1 MTPDAALTLADC
13 LDAIERR
20 EVTLDEYLARHP
32 DQRVPLSELVPVAQ
46 RLWAVPHVRPSPD
59 FRADARARLIAR
71 LPPRHAPRPAPSRRL
86 RLTLMRALAVV
97 MALVVFSGSVV
108 AASAQS
114 LPNEPLYSV
123 KITIEQVRLAL
134 SPDVAARSE
143 LSLGFAGERLNEVQ
157 RLIERGQE
165 AEVGD
170 TLDAFAAQIQS
181 AADMA
186 RNLPAGA
193 DRDVLYNRLR
203 QSADRSAAVLSDN
216 EVRLPASVLPAVARA
231 REALRAVP
239 PRDTPDEPVPVPTET
254 QLPTPAPTMTL
265 VPTPQ
270 STRTRV
276 PPMTATPQPSV
287 PPTPTA
293 SVTFTLPAHHWPTVA
308 PTWWPTHVPAAW
320 PTPPATSQPTVEP
333 PVWPPTP
340 TPWATIIPWPT
351 RPVHGVPAPTQTW
364 PTPMWPTP
372 RHR

>member
-1 MTPDAALTLADC
+1 MTPDVALALADC

-32 DQRVPLSELVPVAQ
+32 DRRLALSELVPVAQ

-71 LPPRHAPRPAPSRRL
+71 LPPRHAPRRM
-86 RLTLMRALAVV
+86 RLTLVRALAVV
-97 MALVVFSGSVV
+97 IALVAFSGSVV

-114 LPNEPLYSV
+114 LPTEWLYPV
-123 KITIEQVRLAL
+123 KITFEQVRLAL
-134 SPDVAARSE
+134 SPDVAARGE
-143 LSLGFAGERLNEVQ
+143 LSLGFADERLSEVQ
-157 RLIERGQE
+157 RLIERGQG

-216 EVRLPASVLPAVARA
+216 EVRLPASVQPAMARA

-239 PRDTPDEPVPVPTET
+239 PRDPPDEPVPLPTET
-254 QLPTPAPTMTL
+254 QLPTSAPTATL
-265 VPTPQ
+265 MPTPQ
-270 STRTRV
+270 AARTRV
-276 PPMTATPQPSV
+276 PPMTATPRPSV

-293 SVTFTLPAHHWPTVA
+293 SLTFTLPARHWPTPP
-308 PTWWPTHVPAAW
+308 PTDW
-320 PTPPATSQPTVEP
+320 PTPPATRQPTVEP
-333 PVWPPTP
+333 SVWPPTWP
-340 TPWATIIPWPT
+340 ATQTPWATIVPWPT
-351 RPVHGVPAPTQTW
+351 RPIHGSPVPTQTW